1 VARPALARYPPRLR
15 RPIDDQTGVFQH
27 MPSYQTLKYEERDA
41 VAWVT
46 LNRPE
51 VLNAFDFTMMYE
63 LHALWRALRD
73 NDAVRV
79 VVLTG
84 AGDKAFCT
92 GLDRAAAQVGQ
103 PGRPDDLG
111 QRGATP
117 LHFDDPGD
125 WMPPKTAGQLWKPVI
140 AAVNGMACG
149 GAFYLLG
156 EAEFIIAADHATFF
170 DPHVSYGLSA
180 VFEPMMMLQR
190 MPLGE
195 VMRMFLM
202 GAHERMT
209 ARRAHEIGLV
219 QEVVPA
225 SGLHEAA
232 ERAALAIASQ
242 PPLAVQATV
251 RAVWYAQELGYRQA
265 LDVARTLTRLGTD
278 EESMAAGQREFLS
291 GRRPD
296 WRPR

>member
-1 VARPALARYPPRLR
+1 MSR
-15 RPIDDQTGVFQH
+15 
-27 MPSYQTLKYEERDA
+27 YQTLDYVECDG

-51 VLNAFDFTMMYE
+51 VHNAFDLQMMRE
-63 LHALWRALRD
+63 VHDCWRELRD
-73 NDAVRV
+73 NDDVRV

-92 GLDRAAAQVGQ
+92 GLDRASTDLNQPKAAG
-103 PGRPDDLG
+103 PDDIG

-117 LHFDDPGD
+117 LHLNDPGD
-125 WMPPKTAGQLWKPVI
+125 LLPPKTAGDLWKPVI

-156 EAEFIIAADHATFF
+156 EVEFIIAAEHATFF
-170 DPHVSYGLSA
+170 DPHNTYGLAA
-180 VFEPMMMLQR
+180 VFEPMLMLQR

-195 VMRMFLM
+195 VMRMSLM
-202 GAHERMT
+202 GSHERMS

-225 SGLHEAA
+225 SEL
-232 ERAALAIASQ
+232 RAAAQRAATVIAGH
-242 PPLAVQATV
+242 PPLAVQTTV
-251 RAVWYAQELGYRQA
+251 RAVWYAQELGIRQA
-265 LDVARTLTRLGTD
+265 LDVGKPLTLLGSSA
-278 EESMAAGQREFLS
+278 ESMAEGQRTFAS
-291 GRRPD
+291 GRRID
-296 WRPR
+296 WRLR